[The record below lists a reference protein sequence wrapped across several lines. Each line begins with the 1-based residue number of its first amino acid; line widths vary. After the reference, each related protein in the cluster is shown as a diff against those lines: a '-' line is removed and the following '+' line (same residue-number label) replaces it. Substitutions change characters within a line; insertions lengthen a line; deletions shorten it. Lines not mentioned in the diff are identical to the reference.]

1 MKTLS
6 NKRPRTISLNN
17 VAVLEWPSGHE
28 EICIAIKYFKKS
40 EFTNGVYTFIN
51 SQGLVKETSPHWDY
65 PKIVRIY

>member
-17 VAVLEWPSGHE
+17 VAVLEWSSGQK
-28 EICIAIKYFKKS
+28 EICVIIKYLKKR

-51 SQGLVKETSPHWDY
+51 SQGQIKETSPHWVY
-65 PKIVRIY
+65 PKIIKIF